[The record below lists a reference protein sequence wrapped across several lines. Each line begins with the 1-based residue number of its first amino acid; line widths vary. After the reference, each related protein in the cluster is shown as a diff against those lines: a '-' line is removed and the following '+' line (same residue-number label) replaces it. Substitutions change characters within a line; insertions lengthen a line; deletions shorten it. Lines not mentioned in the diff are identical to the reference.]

1 MDANCNSDL
10 LNDKVNCPTLKLQS
24 IKDTNK
30 CTLQRRVKED
40 IDSWLKE
47 LPGAKDMQMRRRQ
60 SKPLVV

>member
-47 LPGAKDMQMRRRQ
+47 LPGSKDMQMRRRQ